1 MDGSSRSTEPL
12 MKRVTLFAGHYGSGK
27 SSLAVEYALKLA
39 SEGDRTIIADLDIVN
54 PYFRSMDSRAEL
66 ESAGVDVIVS
76 PYAGS
81 NVDVPALPGEMYRI
95 VDDREVKAVV
105 DVGGDD
111 RGALALGRL
120 SGALKQENDY
130 EMILVV
136 NFLRPLTQTPEEAA
150 QVICEI
156 EQAGSLP
163 FTGIVNNTN
172 LGELTT
178 REHVLEG
185 LEKAEK
191 LSSMSGLKLLGST
204 VKLELLPEIK
214 TASAIYPVRI
224 RHRADWAI
232 F

>member
-1 MDGSSRSTEPL
+1 

-150 QVICEI
+150 QVIREI
-156 EQAGSLP
+156 EQAG
-163 FTGIVNNTN
+163 
-172 LGELTT
+172 
-178 REHVLEG
+178 
-185 LEKAEK
+185 
-191 LSSMSGLKLLGST
+191 
-204 VKLELLPEIK
+204 
-214 TASAIYPVRI
+214 
-224 RHRADWAI
+224 
-232 F
+232 

>member
-1 MDGSSRSTEPL
+1 
-12 MKRVTLFAGHYGSGK
+12 
-27 SSLAVEYALKLA
+27 
-39 SEGDRTIIADLDIVN
+39 
-54 PYFRSMDSRAEL
+54 
-66 ESAGVDVIVS
+66 
-76 PYAGS
+76 
-81 NVDVPALPGEMYRI
+81 VDVPALPGEMYRI
-95 VDDREVKAVV
+95 VDDREFKAGV

-204 VKLELLPEIK
+204 VKPELLPEIK

>member
-1 MDGSSRSTEPL
+1 

-27 SSLAVEYALKLA
+27 SSLAVEYALRLA
-39 SEGDRTIIADLDIVN
+39 SEGKKTIIADLDIVN

-66 ESAGVDVIVS
+66 ENAGVDVIVS
-76 PYAGS
+76 QYAGS

-95 VDDREVKAVV
+95 VDDREYRAVV

-130 EMILVV
+130 EMLLVV

-150 QVICEI
+150 QVIREI

-163 FTGIVNNTN
+163 FTGIINNTN

-185 LEKAEK
+185 LEKAET
-191 LSSMSGLKLLGST
+191 LSRASGLKLLGST
-204 VKLELLPEIK
+204 VKQELLPEIK
-214 TASAIYPVRI
+214 NEGVFIPIKI

>member
-1 MDGSSRSTEPL
+1 

-150 QVICEI
+150 QVIREI